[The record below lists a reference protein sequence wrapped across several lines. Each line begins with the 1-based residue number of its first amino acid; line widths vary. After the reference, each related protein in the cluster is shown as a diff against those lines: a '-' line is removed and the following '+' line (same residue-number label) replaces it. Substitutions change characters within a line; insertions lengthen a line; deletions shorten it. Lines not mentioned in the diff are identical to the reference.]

1 MASKSKRARR
11 VTKRNLSKTLLYWA
25 CIVFLIKLAI
35 IFRIEGVNSGSGD
48 QVYFIDGA
56 WLGADG
62 ENYLKGYFGLIRD
75 GFFSREEI
83 LYKWPAGYPLLIYFL
98 SFFGQSWV
106 LTTLSIVQSAL
117 FSYAAYFFA
126 NELLKTRL
134 KNFSLLTLL
143 IIICN
148 PTLSLSSI
156 VIGYESLVASGLL
169 ISLGLVTRSFSGSNN
184 GKDTHNLI
192 ISSLIL
198 GYVSM
203 LQPRYLATGLLIL
216 LIWFSYKKRDLLS
229 AGISIIS
236 LTLMLCFP
244 TTLIFR
250 NYYSTGQNI
259 ISANLGVTMNI
270 GAGSGATGGFQTK
283 GNYGVPCEL
292 SGTEVQKDNQKVK
305 CVLKW
310 YISNPKE
317 SSRLFVNKS
326 IYFWSPWFGP
336 LENGTMG
343 RNPWLTIHP
352 IKQSISDR
360 ETLEAV
366 YGNFGKFISWAW
378 LMGGIC
384 LMLYGFRILW
394 GARYVERQ
402 IALLTLII
410 ISVNWF
416 ISLLTIGDHRFRIPI
431 MGLSLFLQAVGLKTL
446 FSGGKAPMVDGPAL
460 R

>member
-1 MASKSKRARR
+1 MASKSKRARSAP
-11 VTKRNLSKTLLYWA
+11 KRNLSKILLYWA
-25 CIVFLIKLAI
+25 STIFLIKLAI
-35 IFRIEGVNSGSGD
+35 IFRIEGVNSGSGN

-62 ENYLKGYFGLIRD
+62 ENYLKGYFGLVRD
-75 GFFSREEI
+75 GFFAREEI

-98 SFFGQSWV
+98 SFFGESWV
-106 LTTLSIVQSAL
+106 LTTLSIVQSAV
-117 FSYAAYFFA
+117 FSYAAYFLA

-134 KNFSLLTLL
+134 KNFTLL
-143 IIICN
+143 ILMIVICN

-169 ISLGLVTRSFSGSNN
+169 ISLGFFTRSFSISNN
-184 GKDTHNLI
+184 GKDTQYLI

-203 LQPRYLATGLLIL
+203 LQPRYLATGLIVP
-216 LIWFSYKKRDLLS
+216 LIWFMYKKRDLVS
-229 AGISIIS
+229 AGVTVLS

-244 TTLIFR
+244 ATLVFR
-250 NYYSTGQNI
+250 NYHATGQNI
-259 ISANLGVTMNI
+259 ISSNLGVTMNI
-270 GAGSGATGGFQTK
+270 GAGTGATGGFQTK
-283 GNYGVPCEL
+283 GDYGVLCNL
-292 SGTEVQKDNQKVK
+292 SGTEAQQDNQKVK
-305 CVLKW
+305 CVLEW
-310 YISNPKE
+310 YLNHPRDSF
-317 SSRLFVNKS
+317 RLFLNKT

-343 RNPWLTIHP
+343 RNPWLTVHP

-360 ETLEAV
+360 ETLAAV
-366 YGNFGKFISWAW
+366 YGNFGKFISWVW
-378 LMGGIC
+378 LIGGIC
-384 LMLYGFRILW
+384 LMAYGFRILW
-394 GARYVERQ
+394 RARFVERQ
-402 IALLTLII
+402 IASLALLII
-410 ISVNWF
+410 SINWF

-431 MGLSLFLQAVGLKTL
+431 MGLSLFLQAIGLKTL

>member
-1 MASKSKRARR
+1 MASKSKRARSA
-11 VTKRNLSKTLLYWA
+11 TKRNLSRTLLYWSSA
-25 CIVFLIKLAI
+25 VFLIKLAI
-35 IFRIEGVNSGSGD
+35 IFRIEGVNSGSGN

-62 ENYLKGYFGLIRD
+62 ENYLKGYFGLVRD
-75 GFFSREEI
+75 GFFAREEI

-98 SFFGQSWV
+98 SFFGESWV
-106 LTTLSIVQSAL
+106 LTTLSIVQSAV
-117 FSYAAYFFA
+117 FSYAAYFLA

-134 KNFSLLTLL
+134 KNFTLL
-143 IIICN
+143 ILIIVICN

-169 ISLGLVTRSFSGSNN
+169 VSLGLFIRSLSVSTT
-184 GKDTHNLI
+184 GKNTKYFM
-192 ISSLIL
+192 ISSLVL
-198 GYVSM
+198 GYISM
-203 LQPRYLATGLLIL
+203 LQPRYLSTGLIVP
-216 LIWFSYKKRDLLS
+216 LIWFMYKKKDLVS
-229 AGISIIS
+229 AGVTVLS

-244 TTLIFR
+244 ATLVFR
-250 NYYSTGQNI
+250 NYHATGQNI
-259 ISANLGVTMNI
+259 ISSNLGVTMNI
-270 GAGSGATGGFQTK
+270 GAGTGATGGFQTK
-283 GNYGVPCEL
+283 GDYGVLCNL
-292 SGTEVQKDNQKVK
+292 SGTEAQQDNQKVK
-305 CVLKW
+305 CVLEW
-310 YISNPKE
+310 YLNHPRE
-317 SSRLFVNKS
+317 SFRLFINKT

-360 ETLEAV
+360 EQLEIV
-366 YGNFGKFISWAW
+366 YGNFGKFISWVW
-378 LMGGIC
+378 LIGGIF
-384 LMLYGFRILW
+384 LMVYGIRILW
-394 GARYVERQ
+394 RARFVERQ
-402 IALLTLII
+402 IASFALLI

-431 MGLSLFLQAVGLKTL
+431 MGVSLFLQAIGLKTL

>member
-1 MASKSKRARR
+1 MVSKSKRARSAP
-11 VTKRNLSKTLLYWA
+11 KRNLSRTLLYWA
-25 CIVFLIKLAI
+25 SAVFLIKLAI
-35 IFRIEGVNSGSGD
+35 IFRIEGVNSGSGN
-48 QVYFIDGA
+48 QIYFIDGA

-62 ENYLKGYFGLIRD
+62 ENYLKGYFGLVRD
-75 GFFSREEI
+75 GFFAREEI

-98 SFFGQSWV
+98 SFFGESWV
-106 LTTLSIVQSAL
+106 LTTLSIVQSL
-117 FSYAAYFFA
+117 VFSYSAYFLA

-134 KNFSLLTLL
+134 KNFAFLTLM
-143 IIICN
+143 IVIWN

-169 ISLGLVTRSFSGSNN
+169 VSLGLLTRSLSVSNK
-184 GKDTHNLI
+184 GKDAQYLMI
-192 ISSLIL
+192 GSLLL
-198 GYVSM
+198 GYISM
-203 LQPRYLATGLLIL
+203 LQPRYLATGLIVP
-216 LIWFSYKKRDLLS
+216 LIWFMYKKRDLVC
-229 AGISIIS
+229 AGVTVLS

-244 TTLIFR
+244 AALVFR
-250 NYYSTGQNI
+250 NYYSTGQI
-259 ISANLGVTMNI
+259 MVSSNLGVTMNI

-283 GNYGVPCEL
+283 GNYGVLCDL
-292 SGTEVQKDNQKVK
+292 SGTEAQQDSQKVK
-305 CVLKW
+305 CVLEW
-310 YISNPKE
+310 YLNHPRE
-317 SSRLFVNKS
+317 SFRLFINKT

-360 ETLEAV
+360 EQLEIV
-366 YGNFGKFISWAW
+366 YGNFGKFISWVW
-378 LMGGIC
+378 LIGGIF
-384 LMLYGFRILW
+384 LMVYGIRILW
-394 GARYVERQ
+394 RARFVERQ
-402 IALLTLII
+402 IASFALMI

-431 MGLSLFLQAVGLKTL
+431 MGVSLFLQAIGLKTL